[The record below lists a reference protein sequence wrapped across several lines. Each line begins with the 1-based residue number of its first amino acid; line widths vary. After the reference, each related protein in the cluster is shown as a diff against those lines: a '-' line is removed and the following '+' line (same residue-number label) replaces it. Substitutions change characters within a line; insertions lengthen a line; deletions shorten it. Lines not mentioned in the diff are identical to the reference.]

1 MKRLLVL
8 GAGTAGTMVVNRLCR
23 LLDRDEWKITVV
35 DPHETHYYQPG
46 FLFIPFGMY
55 SKNDVVKPKRDF
67 IPAGVELIKAQAD
80 VIEPDQNRVMLADG
94 RILTYDFLV
103 VATGAQTR
111 PEETPGLQEHEWY
124 KSIYDFY
131 TVEGALALAKHLRSW
146 QGGRLVVNVVENP
159 IKCPVAPLEF
169 LMLADW
175 FFHEQG
181 IRDRVELIYATPL
194 SGAFTKPIA
203 AKHLGDILEQKNI
216 KLVPDFVVEHVD
228 PDAKKLVH
236 YDESEIEYDL
246 LVTVPLNKG
255 DELLARSGMG
265 DELNYVPVDKH
276 TFLSPKWSNVF
287 VLGDAAAVPTSKAGS
302 VTHFAVDCFAEN
314 FLRHIDGLEMHPSFD
329 GHANCFIESG
339 FGKGLLIDFNYDV
352 EPLPGRYPLP
362 GVGPFALLQESE
374 MNHWG
379 KMMFRWMY
387 WNILLKGQELPLPAA
402 MSMYGKWR
410 Q

>member
-1 MKRLLVL
+1 MKKLLVL

-23 LLDRDEWKITVV
+23 LLDTEEWKITIV

-55 SKNDVVKPKRDF
+55 SKNDVVKAKRDF
-67 IPAGVELIKAQAD
+67 IPPGVELIMAQAD
-80 VIEPDQNRVMLADG
+80 VIEPDQNRVKLADG
-94 RILTYDFLV
+94 RILPYDFLV
-103 VATGAQTR
+103 IATGAQTR
-111 PEETPGLQEHEWY
+111 PEETPGLQEHEWH
-124 KSIYDFY
+124 KSIHDFY
-131 TVEGALALAKHLRSW
+131 TIEGALDLAKYLRTW
-146 QGGRLVVNVVENP
+146 QGGRMVVNVVENP

-181 IRDRVELIYATPL
+181 MRDRVELIYATPL

-203 AKHLGDILEQKNI
+203 AKHLGYILEQKNI
-216 KLVPDFVVEHVD
+216 KVVPDFMVEHVD

-255 DELLARSGMG
+255 DELLARSEMG
-265 DELNYVPVDKH
+265 DELNFVPVDKH
-276 TFLSPKWSNVF
+276 TFLSPKWQNIF

-302 VTHFAVDCFAEN
+302 VAHFAVDCFAEN
-314 FLRHIDGLEMHPSFD
+314 FLRHVDGLEMLPTFD

-362 GVGPFALLQESE
+362 GVGPFTLLQESE

-379 KMMFRWMY
+379 KLMFRWMY
-387 WNILLKGQELPLPAA
+387 WNILLKGQELPLPAR
-402 MSMYGKWR
+402 MSMSGKWR
-410 Q
+410 K

>member
-1 MKRLLVL
+1 MKKLLVL

-23 LLDRDEWKITVV
+23 LLDCDEWQMTIV

-55 SKNDVVKPKRDF
+55 SKADVVKPKRDF
-67 IPAGVELIKAQAD
+67 IPAGVEVIMAEAD
-80 VIEPDQNRVMLADG
+80 VIEPDQNRVKLVDG

-103 VATGAQTR
+103 IATGAQTR
-111 PEETPGLQEHEWY
+111 PEETPGLQEHEWH
-124 KSIYDFY
+124 KSIFDFY
-131 TVEGALALAKHLRSW
+131 TIEGAMALAKHLRNW
-146 QGGRLVVNVVENP
+146 QGGRMVVNVVENP

-203 AKHLGDILEQKNI
+203 AKHLGDILDRKNI
-216 KLVPDFVVEHVD
+216 QVVPDFMVEHVD

-236 YDESEIEYDL
+236 YDESEVEYDL

-265 DELNYVPVDKH
+265 DELNFVPVDKH
-276 TFLSPKWSNVF
+276 TFLSPKWANIF

-302 VTHFAVDCFAEN
+302 VAHFAVDCFAEN
-314 FLRHIDGLEMHPSFD
+314 FLRSHRR
-329 GHANCFIESG
+329 
-339 FGKGLLIDFNYDV
+339 
-352 EPLPGRYPLP
+352 PGD
-362 GVGPFALLQESE
+362 AA
-374 MNHWG
+374 
-379 KMMFRWMY
+379 
-387 WNILLKGQELPLPAA
+387 ELSTAMPTASSSPASA
-402 MSMYGKWR
+402 R
-410 Q
+410 DC